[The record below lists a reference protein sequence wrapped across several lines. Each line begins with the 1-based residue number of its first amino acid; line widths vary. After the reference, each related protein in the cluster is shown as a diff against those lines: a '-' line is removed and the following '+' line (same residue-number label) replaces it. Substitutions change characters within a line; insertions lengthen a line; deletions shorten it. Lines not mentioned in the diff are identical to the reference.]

1 MEGKRKDLNA
11 DNMSSALKFATTTL
25 NYQSFKWIPING
37 VDTHSLRPKGA
48 NALLL
53 AGYSKID
60 IQKMGGRKGGN
71 FKEYIREEL
80 HCFAEVMSP
89 ALKQDFKCVNIAGVV
104 YSKMVDFTRT
114 AVVSDYQP
122 ATEEKEK

>member
-1 MEGKRKDLNA
+1 
-11 DNMSSALKFATTTL
+11 
-25 NYQSFKWIPING
+25 
-37 VDTHSLRPKGA
+37 
-48 NALLL
+48 
-53 AGYSKID
+53 
-60 IQKMGGRKGGN
+60 MGRWRGETFN
-71 FKEYIREEL
+71 EYIREDL